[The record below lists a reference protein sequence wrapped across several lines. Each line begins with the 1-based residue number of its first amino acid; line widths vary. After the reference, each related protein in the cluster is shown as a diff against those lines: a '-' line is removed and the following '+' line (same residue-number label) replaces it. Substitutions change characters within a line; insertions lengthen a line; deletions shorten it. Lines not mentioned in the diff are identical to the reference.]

1 MENKVY
7 VCYNEEQRDGT
18 IKKISGIFDLKR
30 ETDDYIIIS
39 SRKNTIQL
47 SRKDIIKFKK
57 RNG

>member
-7 VCYNEEQRDGT
+7 VSYNEEQKDGT
-18 IKKISGIFDLKR
+18 LKKISGIFDLKR

-39 SRKNTIQL
+39 SKKNTIQI

-57 RNG
+57 RND